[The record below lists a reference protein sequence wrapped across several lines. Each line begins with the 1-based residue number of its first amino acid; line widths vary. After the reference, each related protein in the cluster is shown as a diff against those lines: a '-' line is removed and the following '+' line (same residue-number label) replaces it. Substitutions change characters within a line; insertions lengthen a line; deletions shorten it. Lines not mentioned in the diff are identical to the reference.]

1 MNFKSS
7 FQALDKH
14 LAKYRKWL
22 NIILL
27 GSWALLQYRL
37 GNELYA
43 VCVVLLFLIFSAP
56 RFRNF
61 TLIAI
66 FALAILVF
74 KMPTVDT
81 LVDIKQANLNT
92 YETFKTSLNTILT
105 PNTGSEVLPKSVRQM
120 LELIKVHSIPDYQLS
135 ASMVEDVFIYQRMT
149 EAAWPVKQ
157 EKTSH
162 YLFLFTNE
170 KNNYPT
176 CEKIER
182 RENIIIAYCP

>member
-1 MNFKSS
+1 MHKADFFNHESIF
-7 FQALDKH
+7 H
-14 LAKYRKWL
+14 LL
-22 NIILL
+22 LL
-27 GSWALLQYRL
+27 GIWVIFQYQQ
-37 GNELYA
+37 GNELYVIA
-43 VCVVLLFLIFSAP
+43 IIILITILSVL

-61 TLIAI
+61 TLIAF
-66 FALAILVF
+66 FALVILVF

-81 LVDIKQANLNT
+81 LVDIKQANLST

-105 PNTGSEVLPKSVRQM
+105 PNTGLEVLPKGVRQM

-135 ASMVEDVFIYQRMT
+135 ESMVQDVLIHQRMI

-170 KNNYPT
+170 KDSYPA
-176 CEKIER
+176 CKKIDR
-182 RENIIIAYCP
+182 REDIIIAYCH